1 MLATFVGGEL
11 PQIDSDNKWKTS
23 LVSHYSKLF
32 LSTNSNLPLQILDKM
47 KQVVK
52 IDILKILDAHPNRE
66 FHYLGI
72 QQVMVLYGYL
82 ICEDD
87 KASFS
92 DTASNGNQNNFDSK
106 GTLKG

>member
-1 MLATFVGGEL
+1 MASFVGGEL

-32 LSTNSNLPLQILDKM
+32 LSTNSNLPLQILEKM
-47 KQVVK
+47 KQVVQN
-52 IDILKILDAHPNRE
+52 DMRKILEFNPNRE
-66 FHYLGI
+66 FNYLGI

-82 ICEDD
+82 SCEDE

-106 GTLKG
+106 GMLKG